1 MRKYENLDDPN
12 SPDFKKHI
20 ADIENESLDFLGYI
34 DPDYG
39 PDDYGEDDR
48 FYVKYDSK
56 NPVIIDVSDTHVVD
70 VSDRPKEGYEIEPK
84 NHSFAYNFLIDKIR
98 EKYRKRSIAREEAYA
113 KGLDMGQYY
122 TEKQEL
128 YCIYKMLIK
137 GDL

>member
-12 SPDFKKHI
+12 IKKHI

-98 EKYRKRSIAREEAYA
+98 EKYRKRSIAREEAYT